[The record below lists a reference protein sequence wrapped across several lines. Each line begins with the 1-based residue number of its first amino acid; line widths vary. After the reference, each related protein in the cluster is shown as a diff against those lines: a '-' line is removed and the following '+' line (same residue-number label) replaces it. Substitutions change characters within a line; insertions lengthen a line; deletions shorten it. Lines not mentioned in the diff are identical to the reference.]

1 MQGDPKVDELMRPVL
16 AAIKRHVKNS
26 DAITDIYNRAYEA
39 VMNSMDVI
47 DTSAKVAAKQI
58 AESAKNLQ
66 RAEAAEARA
75 NKAEAYAKKLE
86 EKIPETNLAL
96 AQTSLRAEAAEAR
109 AERLENELSE
119 VVAYGGYYADI
130 ENRLPPE
137 GQVVKVIASSTHGVD
152 DFTVL
157 RLDEKWYFASD
168 PPREVTG
175 EFEVIRIKPWDVK
188 RFGASYD
195 EEF

>member
-1 MQGDPKVDELMRPVL
+1 MHDGYYGYGNISPVYVVRRLLGIMR
-16 AAIKRHVKNS
+16 
-26 DAITDIYNRAYEA
+26 
-39 VMNSMDVI
+39 DVI
-47 DTSAKVAAKQI
+47 DWLADFFYPVEFRNHMTSLKTLR
-58 AESAKNLQ
+58 EGNREL
-66 RAEAAEARA
+66 RD
-75 NKAEAYAKKLE
+75 
-86 EKIPETNLAL
+86 AL
-96 AQTSLRAEAAEAR
+96 AAANARAEAAEAR

-157 RLDEKWYFASD
+157 RLDEKWHFASD
-168 PPREVTG
+168 PPREVPG

>member
-1 MQGDPKVDELMRPVL
+1 MSADYDPLRLQVEVNKMVSEFRGKP
-16 AAIKRHVKNS
+16 
-26 DAITDIYNRAYEA
+26 
-39 VMNSMDVI
+39 
-47 DTSAKVAAKQI
+47 SAI
-58 AESAKNLQ
+58 AEIAVKANWMLEQDLADHKKEKLILQ
-66 RAEAAEARA
+66 
-75 NKAEAYAKKLE
+75 K
-86 EKIPETNLAL
+86 
-96 AQTSLRAEAAEAR
+96 RAEAAEAR

-130 ENRLPPE
+130 ENRLPPD

-157 RLDEKWYFASD
+157 RMNEKWYFASD
-168 PPREVTG
+168 PPREIPG

>member
-1 MQGDPKVDELMRPVL
+1 MKTFCPSCEKETNCV
-16 AAIKRHVKNS
+16 
-26 DAITDIYNRAYEA
+26 Y
-39 VMNSMDVI
+39 
-47 DTSAKVAAKQI
+47 I
-58 AESAKNLQ
+58 AELYECKECGCDFESKQ
-66 RAEAAEARA
+66 RQMQERLDAA
-75 NKAEAYAKKLE
+75 N
-86 EKIPETNLAL
+86 T
-96 AQTSLRAEAAEAR
+96 RAEAAEAR

-157 RLDEKWYFASD
+157 RMNEKWYFASD
-168 PPREVTG
+168 PPREVPG
-175 EFEVIRIKPWDVK
+175 KFEVIRIKPWDVK

>member
-1 MQGDPKVDELMRPVL
+1 MQGEPRVDELMRPVN
-16 AAIKRHVKNS
+16 AAIRRHVKNR
-26 DAITDIYNRAYEA
+26 DAITEIYNRAYEA
-39 VMNSMDVI
+39 VMEVQDALNIAAAV
-47 DTSAKVAAKQI
+47 TAKQI
-58 AESAKNLQ
+58 AENAKNLQ
-66 RAEAAEARA
+66 
-75 NKAEAYAKKLE
+75 
-86 EKIPETNLAL
+86 
-96 AQTSLRAEAAEAR
+96 RAEAAEAR

-157 RLDEKWYFASD
+157 RMNEKWYFASD
-168 PPREVTG
+168 TPREVPG